1 MASAL
6 KGTTAAMVK
15 MNKQM
20 NLPAMQKIM
29 MDFQSEEMKAEMT
42 MEVILSLNFKVY
54 QKKKR
59 KRIISYCQHNHIARH
74 LTYR

>member
-1 MASAL
+1 MLVLMQMASAL

-29 MDFQSEEMKAEMT
+29 ADFQTEEMKAEMT
-42 MEVILSLNFKVY
+42 MEA
-54 QKKKR
+54 
-59 KRIISYCQHNHIARH
+59 IS
-74 LTYR
+74 

>member
-29 MDFQSEEMKAEMT
+29 MEFQSEEMKAEMT
-42 MEVILSLNFKVY
+42 MEVFKKIDIPFVFYSEFFLNY
-54 QKKKR
+54 TPS
-59 KRIISYCQHNHIARH
+59 IMY
-74 LTYR
+74 TYL